1 MTYLEGVYWDLD
13 GTIANTEL
21 EAHLPA
27 FNYAF
32 RDLGIDWHWDE
43 NQYIEL
49 LRINGG
55 KNRIGHYSKSKN
67 YYFSEELII
76 KIHEKKQYHYLKIIK
91 KNCVKFKTGVF
102 RLINEL
108 HRKNVRQFIVTSS
121 SRKQVDLLLKYLF
134 NGSNPFEFIISSED
148 VELKKPNPL
157 PYLKAIQ
164 LSGIKENNSIVFEDS
179 NEGLKSSLAANLPT
193 IFVPSNIPI
202 VLEENIKLNCIL
214 DSLGDEN
221 NVANVIKG
229 PKLKKTYIDH
239 SFLSDYLMSVDYAKN
254 KFFKNHLPIK

>member
-27 FNYAF
+27 FNNAF
-32 RDLGIDWHWDE
+32 NDFGIEWNWDT
-43 NQYIEL
+43 NNYIQL

-55 KNRIGHYSKSKN
+55 KNRIAYYSKLNN
-67 YYFSEELII
+67 YFLSDDLIN
-76 KIHEKKQYHYLKIIK
+76 KIHEKKQFHYLEIIK
-91 KNCVKFKTGVF
+91 KNCVNLKTGVL

-108 HRKNVRQFIVTSS
+108 HRKKIRQFIVTSS
-121 SRKQVDLLLKYLF
+121 SRNQVDLLIEYLF

-157 PYLKAIQ
+157 PYLKAVQ
-164 LSGIKENNSIVFEDS
+164 LSGIEKSNSIVFEDS
-179 NEGLKSSLAANLPT
+179 NPGLKSSLSAKLPT

-202 VLEENIKLNCIL
+202 VIDENIKLDCIL

-229 PKLKKTYIDH
+229 PKLKKSYVDY
-239 SFLSDYLMSVDYAKN
+239 SFLNDYLITISNAKN
-254 KFFKNHLPIK
+254 

>member
-27 FNYAF
+27 FNNAF
-32 RDLGIDWHWDE
+32 KDLDIDWNWDAKK
-43 NQYIEL
+43 YIQL

-55 KNRIGHYSKSKN
+55 KNRIAHYSRLN
-67 YYFSEELII
+67 NNHFSDDFIF
-76 KIHEKKQYHYLKIIK
+76 KIHEKKQFHYLEYIK
-91 KNCVKFKTGVF
+91 KNSVNFKTGVF
-102 RLINEL
+102 RLIKEL
-108 HRKNVRQFIVTSS
+108 HRKKIRQFIVTSS
-121 SRKQVDLLLKYLF
+121 SRNQVDLLVENLF
-134 NGSNPFEFIISSED
+134 NGFNPFEFIISSED

-164 LSGIKENNSIVFEDS
+164 LSGINKNNSIVFEDS
-179 NEGLKSSLAANLPT
+179 NPGLKSSLAANLPT

-202 VLEENIKLNCIL
+202 VLEENIKLDCIL

-229 PKLKKTYIDH
+229 PKLKKSYVDYN
-239 SFLSDYLMSVDYAKN
+239 FLSDYLVSFSNAKN
-254 KFFKNHLPIK
+254 

>member
-1 MTYLEGVYWDLD
+1 VTHLEGVYWDLD

-32 RDLGIDWHWDE
+32 RDLGINWNWDE
-43 NQYIEL
+43 NKYIEL

-55 KNRIGHYSKSKN
+55 KNRIDHYSKSNN
-67 YYFSEELII
+67 YYFSDELVY
-76 KIHEKKQYHYLKIIK
+76 KIHEKKQFYYLEIIK

-108 HRKNVRQFIVTSS
+108 NRKNVRQFIVTSS
-121 SRKQVDLLLKYLF
+121 SKKQVNLLLEFLF

-164 LSGIKENNSIVFEDS
+164 LSGIKEKNSIVFEDS

-202 VLEENIKLNCIL
+202 ILEENIKLDCIL

-229 PKLKKTYIDH
+229 PKLKSTYVDH
-239 SFLSDYLMSVDYAKN
+239 SFLSDYLMTVGYAKN
-254 KFFKNHLPIK
+254 

>member
-1 MTYLEGVYWDLD
+1 MVTYLEGVYWDLD

-27 FNYAF
+27 FNNAF
-32 RDLGIDWHWDE
+32 NDLGIDWNWDT
-43 NQYIEL
+43 NTYIKL
-49 LRINGG
+49 LKINGG
-55 KNRIGHYSKSKN
+55 KNRIAYYAKSN
-67 YYFSEELII
+67 NDNFSEDLIL
-76 KIHEKKQYHYLKIIK
+76 KIHETKQFHYLEIIK
-91 KNCVKFKTGVF
+91 KNCVSLKTGVF

-108 HRKNVRQFIVTSS
+108 HRKKVRQFIVTSS
-121 SRKQVDLLLKYLF
+121 SRIQVNLLVDYLF
-134 NGSNPFEFIISSED
+134 NGFNPFEFIISSED

-164 LSGIKENNSIVFEDS
+164 LSGINKNNSIVFEDS
-179 NEGLKSSLAANLPT
+179 NPGLKSSLAANLPT

-202 VLEENIKLNCIL
+202 VLEENIKLDCIL

-229 PKLKKTYIDH
+229 PKLKKSYVDY
-239 SFLSDYLMSVDYAKN
+239 SFLSDYLASFSNAKN
-254 KFFKNHLPIK
+254 